1 MIPWMPYVMS
11 KIIECRNV
19 CKSFIDGERELH
31 ILRGVNLEVH
41 DKEIVTIVGP
51 SGVGKSTL
59 LHIIGTLDRPTNGE
73 VLFRGKPLTSMGR
86 HAINTI
92 RGKEIGFVFQFYHLL
107 PEFTA
112 IENLMMPALALGYT
126 RRECRE
132 RAEYLLGLVGL
143 ADRMEHKPGQLSGG
157 EQQRVAIGRALFN
170 RPSVVLAD
178 EPTGNLD
185 ERTGE
190 GIIHLLWKLN
200 CDEGL
205 TLVLVSHEASLA
217 TQAHRNIHLHEGEAY
232 EAAAEP
238 SPS

>member
-1 MIPWMPYVMS
+1 MN

-19 CKSFIDGERELH
+19 CKSFVDGERELH
-31 ILRGVNLEVH
+31 ILRGITLEVH

-59 LHIIGTLDRPTNGE
+59 LHIIGTLDRPTSGE
-73 VLFRGKPLTSMGR
+73 VFFRGRALTSLGR
-86 HAINTI
+86 QAINTI

-112 IENLMMPALALGYT
+112 MENLMMPALAQGYT
-126 RRECRE
+126 RKECRE
-132 RAEYLLGLVGL
+132 RAEYLLDLVGL
-143 ADRMEHKPGQLSGG
+143 SDRMEHKPGQLSGG

-190 GIIHLLWKLN
+190 GIIELLWKLN
-200 CDEGL
+200 TEEDL
-205 TLVLVSHEASLA
+205 TMVLVTHEASLA
-217 TQAHRNIHLHEGEAY
+217 ARAHRNIHLHEGEAY
-232 EAAAEP
+232 EDAVP
-238 SPS
+238 RS